1 MAGRE
6 SLQKVSERESPLGV
20 GQSLLLFS
28 LFLPVSPCFSFAY
41 SFCFFFFLSFFL
53 FLLVA
58 TGVAFEL
65 NELFPEDPVLILS
78 GQDTQAQ
85 SQAEV
90 VRSAVNRFI
99 KESENRTFSDEED
112 DLDDY

>member
-28 LFLPVSPCFSFAY
+28 LFLPVSPLLFLFA
-41 SFCFFFFLSFFL
+41 FFFLSFFL

-112 DLDDY
+112 ELDDY

>member
-28 LFLPVSPCFSFAY
+28 LFLPVSPLLIHFA
-41 SFCFFFFLSFFL
+41 FFFLSFFL

-112 DLDDY
+112 ELDDY

>member
-1 MAGRE
+1 VKGKALWGLG
-6 SLQKVSERESPLGV
+6 SHFFFFSPC
-20 GQSLLLFS
+20 FS
-28 LFLPVSPCFSFAY
+28 LFLLCLFILY
-41 SFCFFFFLSFFL
+41 FLSFFL